1 MKKSFSIP
9 LQDMADTMESQK
21 VSVVGTTNQV
31 NQTRARKRSEGS
43 RGVGQGQRNGN
54 DNPAFLDD
62 VDEVP
67 PPAYN
72 AVSERKKMSRME
84 SQASIEATRTRSLT
98 TMRESLRLVSKGS
111 EISQFQVESLLGQ
124 QEFCLHLFTLFDKEG
139 RGDLVQEDWIAQIKN
154 SCTTGGTSET
164 VTINEDYKTELVEL
178 LESVSYLLFQDD
190 NIQPEHFYKIWSSR
204 GVVPKLLRCIDKDMD
219 SVYTVEEFM
228 AFLVA
233 MTSKIQDG
241 ALTKENISWLE
252 KVFRENV
259 GEGQEEFTL
268 KEFKKIVPSKNKFF
282 VEGAFRIFDKD
293 GSGTVSLEEFLE
305 TMHQFANQGEEEKLS
320 FLFKVYD
327 PNGDGQ
333 IDQTELREIIK
344 SCVAEN
350 GMEFDEDQVN
360 DLAQALFADA
370 VKPGKDGI
378 TVDDLSDQFKK
389 HKGLL
394 ENLTLSIGKWL
405 VPPKPVPPKNWKEK
419 LMEKKPQ
426 NMNMKYFRNNLP
438 FISFLCFI
446 ILINV
451 VLFIHRAVHFRNFS
465 MLNGWTPNPFYLLS
479 RACGRTL
486 LFNSVLILVLVL
498 RYTITLLRNMGM
510 ASILPLDNNIYF
522 HKLTGRLIFVQ
533 AWVHAFMHLINF
545 GVNIQPDPVKLIQLT
560 GPYWGDWQTLGYKSP
575 PGCQVIPVQSNLTQ
589 FCSLDSLII
598 PDGLNLDIN
607 ITHCE
612 ACLTG
617 SRWSY
622 TDWLFTSAPG
632 VFGSV
637 GGYANPT
644 GVALIFILTV
654 MVVCSMSFIRRS
666 GYFLVFYF
674 SHLNYVLY
682 WALLLLHA
690 PAFWKWFIVF
700 GCIWLVE
707 LTYRLVS
714 AFLGHGKSVVDE
726 GISLPSRVT
735 YLKIKKPPKFNYS
748 PGDWCFIKI
757 PKIATFEWHP
767 FTISS
772 APEDHNTFS
781 VHVRGV
787 GQWTNKLYEHFKQ
800 KNEIKSLGSGVI
812 TKSFGQNKDLELN
825 GNFNIERPLEV
836 YVDGPFGSPS
846 SNIYRAEHA
855 ILVGTGIGVTP
866 FASILQSIVHRYRMV
881 KKECPSCDHKW
892 SDDVSTVM
900 NNLRKVDF
908 FWINRDQKSFEWF
921 VSLLTQLEMEQ
932 AETGGALGRFLEMHM
947 YVTSALQKTDMK
959 SVFLQLA
966 MDLNFK
972 KEQRDLVT
980 GLKSRTNAGR
990 PNWNKVFTKVKE
1002 QQKGKVTVFFCGNP
1016 TLGRVLKQKCNDF
1029 GFTFRKEVF

>member
-1 MKKSFSIP
+1 
-9 LQDMADTMESQK
+9 
-21 VSVVGTTNQV
+21 
-31 NQTRARKRSEGS
+31 
-43 RGVGQGQRNGN
+43 
-54 DNPAFLDD
+54 
-62 VDEVP
+62 
-67 PPAYN
+67 
-72 AVSERKKMSRME
+72 MSRME
-84 SQASIEATRTRSLT
+84 SQASIEVTRTRCLVNMRASLN
-98 TMRESLRLVSKGS
+98 MVANSK
-111 EISQFQVESLLGQ
+111 EITQFQVEQLFNQ
-124 QEFCLHLFTLFDKEG
+124 QEFCLNLFSLFDQAG
-139 RGDLVQEDWIAQIKN
+139 QGFLVQEDWIAHLRN
-154 SCTTGGTSET
+154 CCTGTGDSESM
-164 VTINEDYKTELVEL
+164 TIRDDQKTDLVEM
-178 LESVSYLLFQDD
+178 LESVTYLICQDD
-190 NIQPEHFYKIWSSR
+190 PVQPPQFCKIWSSR
-204 GVVPKLLRCIDKDMD
+204 GVAPKLLKCIDKDMD
-219 SVYTVEEFM
+219 AVYTVEEFM
-228 AFLVA
+228 AFIVA

-241 ALTKENISWLE
+241 SLTKENIAWLE
-252 KVFRENV
+252 KVFRDNV

-268 KEFKKIVPSKNKFF
+268 QEFKKIVPSKNKFF

-305 TMHQFANQGEEEKLS
+305 TMHQFANQGEEEKLA
-320 FLFKVYD
+320 FLFRVYD

-360 DLAQALFADA
+360 DLAQALFVDA

-405 VPPKPVPPKNWKEK
+405 VPPKPVPEKPWQQKLREK
-419 LMEKKPQ
+419 LPQ
-426 NMNMKYFRNNLP
+426 NMNMKYFRNNQA
-438 FISFLCFI
+438 FIFFLCFI
-446 ILINV
+446 ILANMI
-451 VLFIHRAVHFRNFS
+451 LFIQRVVYFRNFT
-465 MLNGWTPNPFYLLS
+465 MLSGYTPNPFYLLS

-486 LFNSVLILVLVL
+486 LFNSVLILCLVL
-498 RYTITLLRNMGM
+498 RYTITLLRNMGL

-533 AWVHAFMHLINF
+533 AWIHALMHFINF
-545 GVNIQPDPVKLIQLT
+545 GVNIQPDPVKFVQLT
-560 GPYWGDWQTLGYKSP
+560 APYWGNWTTLGYQPP
-575 PGCQVIPVQSNLTQ
+575 PGCEVVPNGSNLTQ
-589 FCSLDSLII
+589 FCSPDAFLV
-598 PDGLNLDIN
+598 PDGLTLDVN

-612 ACLTG
+612 ACLDTVAG
-617 SRWSY
+617 ARWAYS
-622 TDWLFTSAPG
+622 DWIFTSQPG
-632 VFGSV
+632 VFGLV

-644 GVALIFILTV
+644 GVALIIILTV
-654 MVVCSMSFIRRS
+654 MVICSMSFVRRS

-674 SHLNYVLY
+674 SHLNYVFF
-682 WALLLLHA
+682 WGILLVHA
-690 PAFWKWFIVF
+690 PEFWKWFFVF
-700 GCIWLVE
+700 GCIWFVE

-772 APEDHNTFS
+772 APEDLNHFS

-787 GQWTNKLYEHFKQ
+787 GQWTNKLYEHFKH
-800 KNEIKSLGSGVI
+800 KNEMK
-812 TKSFGQNKDLELN
+812 TKMIGGGQKFGQNKDLELN
-825 GNFNIERPLEV
+825 PMNFSIERPLEV
-836 YVDGPFGSPS
+836 FVDGPFGSPS
-846 SNIYRAEHA
+846 SNIFRAEHA
-855 ILVGTGIGVTP
+855 ILVGTGVGVTP
-866 FASILQSIVHRYRMV
+866 FASILQSIVHRYRQV
-881 KKECPSCDHKW
+881 KKECPSCEHKW

-900 NNLRKVDF
+900 NNLKKVDF

-990 PNWNKVFTKVKE
+990 PNWNKIFAKVKE
-1002 QQKGKVTVFFCGNP
+1002 QRKGKVTVFFCGNP

>member
-1 MKKSFSIP
+1 MELSPALSMEDLGEESTSTKTS
-9 LQDMADTMESQK
+9 QVMATQRRM
-21 VSVVGTTNQV
+21 
-31 NQTRARKRSEGS
+31 SEGS
-43 RGVGQGQRNGN
+43 RGIGPGQ
-54 DNPAFLDD
+54 DNLGFNEDMEEA
-62 VDEVP
+62 
-67 PPAYN
+67 PPAYSTMP
-72 AVSERKKMSRME
+72 AGRKMSRME
-84 SQASIEATRTRSLT
+84 SQACLEATRTRCLVNMRASLN
-98 TMRESLRLVSKGS
+98 MVAKSK
-111 EISQFQVESLLGQ
+111 EITQFQVEQLFNQ
-124 QEFCLHLFTLFDKEG
+124 QDFCVNLFTLFDQSQQG
-139 RGDLVQEDWIAQIKN
+139 FLVQEEWISHLRN
-154 SCTTGGTSET
+154 CNMT
-164 VTINEDYKTELVEL
+164 VMGSGDSDSVKVKDSQKTDLVEM
-178 LESVSYLLFQDD
+178 LESVTYLVCQDD
-190 NIQPEHFYKIWSSR
+190 PVQPAQFCKIWSSR
-204 GVVPKLLRCIDKDMD
+204 GVVPKLLKCIDKDMD
-219 SVYTVEEFM
+219 TVYTVEEFM
-228 AFLVA
+228 AFIVA
-233 MTSKIQDG
+233 ITSKLQDG
-241 ALTKENISWLE
+241 ALTKENIAWLE
-252 KVFRENV
+252 QVFRDNV

-268 KEFKKIVPSKNKFF
+268 QEFKKIVPSKNKFF

-370 VKPGKDGI
+370 VKPGQDGI

-405 VPPKPVPPKNWKEK
+405 VPPKPVPEK
-419 LMEKKPQ
+419 SWQDKLKGKKPQ
-426 NMNMKYFRNNLP
+426 NLNMTYFRNNQA
-438 FISFLCFI
+438 FI
-446 ILINV
+446 IFLFLIIV
-451 VLFIHRAVHFRNFS
+451 VNIILFIQRAVYFRNFS
-465 MLNGWTPNPFYLLS
+465 MLNGYTPNPFYLLS

-486 LFNSVLILVLVL
+486 LFNSVLILCLVL
-498 RYTITLLRNMGM
+498 RYTITLLRNMGL
-510 ASILPLDNNIYF
+510 ASIIPLDNNIYF
-522 HKLTGRLIFVQ
+522 HKLTGRLIFFQ
-533 AWVHAFMHLINF
+533 AWLHTIMHFINF
-545 GVNIQPDPVKLIQLT
+545 GVNIQPDPVKFVQLT
-560 GPYWGDWQTLGYKSP
+560 NAYWGDWTALGYQTP
-575 PGCQVIPVQSNLTQ
+575 PGCQVVERDSNLTQ
-589 FCSLDSLII
+589 FCS
-598 PDGLNLDIN
+598 PDAFLVPEGLAVDVN

-612 ACLTG
+612 ACETG
-617 SRWSY
+617 ERWGY
-622 TDWLFTSAPG
+622 ADWMFTTQPG
-632 VFGSV
+632 VLGLV

-644 GVALIFILTV
+644 GVALIIILTV
-654 MVVCSMSFIRRS
+654 MVVCSMSFVRRS

-674 SHLNYVLY
+674 SHLNYVFY
-682 WALLLLHA
+682 WGILLVHA
-690 PAFWKWFIVF
+690 PAFWKWFVVF
-700 GCIWLVE
+700 GCIWFVE
-707 LTYRLVS
+707 LAYRLVS
-714 AFLGHGKSVVDE
+714 AFLGHGKSVVDD

-772 APEDHNTFS
+772 APEDLNHFS

-787 GQWTNKLYEHFKQ
+787 GQWTNKLYDHFKH
-800 KNEIKSLGSGVI
+800 KNDMKNRMLIDGEKMGH
-812 TKSFGQNKDLELN
+812 NKDLELN
-825 GNFNIERPLEV
+825 GINFSMERPLEIF
-836 YVDGPFGSPS
+836 VDGPFGSPS
-846 SNIYRAEHA
+846 SNIFRAEHA
-855 ILVGTGIGVTP
+855 ILVGTGVGVTP
-866 FASILQSIVHRYRMV
+866 FASILQSIVHRYRQV
-881 KKECPSCDHKW
+881 KKECPNCDHKW

-900 NNLRKVDF
+900 NNLKKVDF

-921 VSLLTQLEMEQ
+921 VSLLSQLEMEQ
-932 AETGGALGRFLEMHM
+932 AESGGSLGRFLEMHM

-990 PNWNKVFTKVKE
+990 PNWNKIFAKVKE
-1002 QQKGKVTVFFCGNP
+1002 QRKGKVTVFFCGNP